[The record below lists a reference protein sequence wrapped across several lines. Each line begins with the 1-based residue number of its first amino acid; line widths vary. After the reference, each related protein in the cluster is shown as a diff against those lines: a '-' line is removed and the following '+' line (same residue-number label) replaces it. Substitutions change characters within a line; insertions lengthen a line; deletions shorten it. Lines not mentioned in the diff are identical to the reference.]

1 MVPNRARSNGHE
13 PKLNN
18 FHLNIRKNFFSLKG
32 GRALKF
38 HYCDSKSPLSIPRA
52 PQKPKTFLTITGE
65 PLCKEAG
72 EAVLPSTVPA
82 IHRIQDEQQGVGN
95 LGKV

>member
-1 MVPNRARSNGHE
+1 MKQLPPQHKEKFVFTE
-13 PKLNN
+13 
-18 FHLNIRKNFFSLKG
+18 G

-38 HYCDSKSPLSIPRA
+38 HYCDSKSLLSTPRA